1 MSGYSEEFK
10 TGPAAPAY
18 DEILPSRQGQD
29 VRHASSRMP
38 WWNPRYWRK
47 GIWAAVILAFV
58 VVLIIVIAV
67 SVTKVKENRYP
78 DYSPLSY
85 SLADTYGGESFYD
98 QFNYFTGYDPTQG
111 FVHYVPREQAQALN
125 LTSVSADSAFL
136 RVDTSV
142 DPNSE
147 PNASTG
153 RFSVRVVSKKT
164 YDSGLFIF
172 DIKHTPYGC
181 GTWPA
186 LWLTDPSNW
195 PENGEIDIMEATNK
209 ADTGNQM
216 TLHTT
221 KGCSMDV
228 RRKSTGEILQ
238 KNCNHELNDNDGCG
252 VRSNADGYG
261 TGFNKNGEVSWLWNG
276 ERKVSACGS
285 SPGTQFHPTSSQTNP
300 LPVLGV
306 LPSPIS
312 PVQTAILVL
321 TSRTKVSLPT
331 STCAV
336 VWCPMFGLTP
346 GVLVTARASLLTI
359 PRHSIMPTGSLV
371 LSKCTKPS
379 KPGYG

>member
-10 TGPAAPAY
+10 AGPAAPAY

-125 LTSVSADSAFL
+125 LTSASADSAFL

-142 DPNSE
+142 GPNSE

-164 YDSGLFIF
+164 YDSGLFI
-172 DIKHTPYGC
+172 
-181 GTWPA
+181 
-186 LWLTDPSNW
+186 LTSSIPPTAVAPGLLFGS
-195 PENGEIDIMEATNK
+195 
-209 ADTGNQM
+209 
-216 TLHTT
+216 L
-221 KGCSMDV
+221 
-228 RRKSTGEILQ
+228 ILQ
-238 KNCNHELNDNDGCG
+238 
-252 VRSNADGYG
+252 
-261 TGFNKNGEVSWLWNG
+261 TGQKMV
-276 ERKVSACGS
+276 K
-285 SPGTQFHPTSSQTNP
+285 
-300 LPVLGV
+300 
-306 LPSPIS
+306 
-312 PVQTAILVL
+312 L
-321 TSRTKVSLPT
+321 TSWKQPT
-331 STCAV
+331 RQT
-336 VWCPMFGLTP
+336 LEI
-346 GVLVTARASLLTI
+346 R
-359 PRHSIMPTGSLV
+359 
-371 LSKCTKPS
+371 
-379 KPGYG
+379 

>member
-1 MSGYSEEFK
+1 MSGHSEGFK
-10 TGPAAPAY
+10 AGSAAPAY
-18 DEILPSRQGQD
+18 DEILPSRTGQD

-38 WWNPRYWRK
+38 WWNPRYWGK
-47 GIWAAVILAFV
+47 IIWAAVILAFFV
-58 VVLIIVIAV
+58 LLIIVIAV

-98 QFNYFTGYDPTQG
+98 QFDYFTGYDPTQG
-111 FVHYVPREQAQALN
+111 FVHYVPREQAQSLN
-125 LTSVSADSAFL
+125 LTSATADSAFL

-142 DPNSE
+142 GPNDE

-172 DIKHTPYGC
+172 DVKHTPYGC

-195 PENGEIDIMEATNK
+195 PANGEIDVMEATNK
-209 ADTGNQM
+209 AEDGNQM

-228 RRKSTGEILQ
+228 RRKNTGETLR

-252 VRSNADGYG
+252 VKSDADGYG
-261 TGFNKNGEVSWLWNG
+261 TGFNKNGGGIMAVEW
-276 ERKVSACGS
+276 RKEGIRMWQFARNSIPSDIKSSKPTPSTWGVAVADFPNTDCDIGS
-285 SPGTQFHPTSSQTNP
+285 HFKNQ
-300 LPVLGV
+300 
-306 LPSPIS
+306 
-312 PVQTAILVL
+312 
-321 TSRTKVSLPT
+321 
-331 STCAV
+331 
-336 VWCPMFGLTP
+336 
-346 GVLVTARASLLTI
+346 
-359 PRHSIMPTGSLV
+359 SIIANIDLCGSLV
-371 LSKCTKPS
+371 YNVWDKSGCPGNCTSLVANNPEAFKNAYWEFGS
-379 KPGYG
+379 FQVYQAK